1 MKIIGFTQKICNMKQ
16 VKELLLTVILAFI
29 IVPFYAQKQSGK
41 LVPVCDSIT
50 KLKVYDFVSE
60 FPSYPGGEVE
70 FLRYIN
76 KHYVKTADDMQSTFL
91 LSFVINKYGK
101 IKGVRISNKKK
112 NEYTNE
118 EEKMI
123 KVFESMPLWRPGK
136 YNGKKVDVLLTRRV
150 SIRFQ

>member
-16 VKELLLTVILAFI
+16 VKELLQIVILAFI
-29 IVPFYAQKQSGK
+29 IMPCYAQKQSGK
-41 LVPVCDSIT
+41 IVSVLDSIT
-50 KLKVYDFVSE
+50 NLKVYDFVTE
-60 FPSYPGGEVE
+60 FPTFPGGEVE

-76 KHYVKTADDMQSTFL
+76 KNYIKTADNMQSTFL
-91 LSFVINKYGK
+91 LSFVINKDGK

-123 KVFESMPLWRPGK
+123 KVFESMPLWKPGK
-136 YNGKKVDVLLTRRV
+136 YNEKKVNVLLTRRV

>member
-16 VKELLLTVILAFI
+16 VKELLQIAILAFI
-29 IVPFYAQKQSGK
+29 IMPCYAQKQSGK

-50 KLKVYDFVSE
+50 KLNVYEFVSE

-76 KHYVKTADDMQSTFL
+76 KNYIKTEDDMQSTFL
-91 LSFVINKYGK
+91 LSFVINKDGK
-101 IKGVRISNKKK
+101 IKGVRISSKKK
-112 NEYTNE
+112 SEYTNE
-118 EEKMI
+118 EKKMI

-136 YNGKKVDVLLTRRV
+136 YNGERVNVLLTRRV